1 MITIDEAI
9 QLANTIDIPFP
20 TDWREQMERN
30 ADGAIRAEAEKGRKC
45 AVLKGKVS
53 GGRYYT
59 PFHITAEQFA
69 EVSAIIRQSGF
80 RVDEHFK
87 VRYDGNPL
95 EIDIFW

>member
-1 MITIDEAI
+1 MITVDEAT

-20 TDWREQMERN
+20 TDWRIQMERN
-30 ADGAIRAEAEKGRKC
+30 AESVIRMEAEKGRKH
-45 AVLKGKVS
+45 AVLKGQVS

-69 EVSAIIRQSGF
+69 EVSTIIKQSGF

-87 VRYDGNPL
+87 VRYDGQPL
-95 EIDIFW
+95 DIDIYW